1 MIGLGSVKIRQKR
14 VPYAKKYTGFKK
26 STPPR
31 VVTVVTNISYGA
43 GRQLCRLITGPRWL
57 YSEASY
63 YQQQQIQAVDK
74 RTEHS

>member
-31 VVTVVTNISYGA
+31 VVTVVTNISY
-43 GRQLCRLITGPRWL
+43 
-57 YSEASY
+57 EE
-63 YQQQQIQAVDK
+63 DK
-74 RTEHS
+74 REKKDEKEEVEEKEEED